1 MNICYILL
9 FCAIF
14 KNSRASKDA
23 MELYPPSADA
33 LLFNP
38 LSPVIKREFSVMLN
52 PRDID
57 CYFHYIPTQAKVQF
71 QYRVITPGSTF
82 FRNIISAEIISPN
95 GESFFKSY
103 NQDRDDSSDIIA
115 SESGVYKICL
125 QNTQEKFGGKKVR
138 VLFSYINEA
147 TIKQIA
153 KERNETGI
161 TTDNMVTSSQK
172 LAMIAMRIYSHLY
185 YQKLEDASNM
195 EQMISMLEYIDRS
208 SVFICL
214 IIVVLACFQTL
225 ALKHM
230 LRECASNKQRA

>member
-1 MNICYILL
+1 MNIYCILL

-14 KNSRASKDA
+14 KISRASKDA

-125 QNTQEKFGGKKVR
+125 QNTQEKFGGKK
-138 VLFSYINEA
+138 
-147 TIKQIA
+147 
-153 KERNETGI
+153 
-161 TTDNMVTSSQK
+161 TSSQK